1 MVVFV
6 GTRPFRRIALWVA
19 METMHLDI
27 ARISFFLRPSFLG
40 MTWVPM
46 NNSTPMETC
55 PVVAKK
61 IKLDPMVPV

>member
-6 GTRPFRRIALWVA
+6 GTPPFRRIVLWVA

-27 ARISFFLRPSFLG
+27 ARISFFLRTNFWG
-40 MTWVPM
+40 MNVVPM

-55 PVVAKK
+55 PGVAR
-61 IKLDPMVPV
+61 